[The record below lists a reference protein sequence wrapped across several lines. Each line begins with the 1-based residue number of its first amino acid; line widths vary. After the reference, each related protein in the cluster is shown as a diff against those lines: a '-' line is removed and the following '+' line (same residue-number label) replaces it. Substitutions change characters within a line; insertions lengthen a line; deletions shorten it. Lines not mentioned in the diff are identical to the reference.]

1 VLGDFDAEKV
11 CDEPNHNALDG
22 LEIGP
27 IAQRQLA
34 LIDVMVE
41 CTANKAVGTHEQED
55 GQDCAY
61 HQTHSEV
68 LGVRAGRSEGRIY
81 RSTPQRATMAIRDS
95 LKVVWA
101 EKRK

>member
-1 VLGDFDAEKV
+1 MGPEFPIEVLVHVGHQRDSLVLGDFDAEKV
-11 CDEPNHNALDG
+11 CDEPHHNALDG

-61 HQTHSEV
+61 HQTHTQK
-68 LGVRAGRSEGRIY
+68 Y
-81 RSTPQRATMAIRDS
+81 
-95 LKVVWA
+95 
-101 EKRK
+101 